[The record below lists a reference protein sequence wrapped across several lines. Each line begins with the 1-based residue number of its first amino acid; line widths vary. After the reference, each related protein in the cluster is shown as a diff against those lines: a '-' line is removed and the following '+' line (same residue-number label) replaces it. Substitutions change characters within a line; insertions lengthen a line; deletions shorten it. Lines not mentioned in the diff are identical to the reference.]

1 MNGFPLNSH
10 NKLFPQFP
18 HWYRSFAPTN
28 SSVAFWSPEAGDSN
42 SSFGSRAKT
51 DPVIYAVDDL
61 PCLTELYS
69 LVLNKSGYVV
79 RGFRDRRT
87 ALASL
92 EAAQTKP
99 ALLITDLDN
108 PTMRVEPFLQACVT
122 LHPAL
127 RILMATGFGYH
138 RAWCFSVRPH
148 RFLPK
153 PFTPEELRQAVE
165 ATLAG
170 EAVECDR

>member
-1 MNGFPLNSH
+1 MNGIPLNSH
-10 NKLFPQFP
+10 TKFFPPFP
-18 HWYRSFAPTN
+18 NLIRSFAPTN
-28 SSVAFWSPEAGDSN
+28 SSVAFWSPGATGD
-42 SSFGSRAKT
+42 SSFGTPAKMA
-51 DPVIYAVDDL
+51 PVIYAVDDM
-61 PCLTELYS
+61 PCLTELYA

-79 RGFRDRRT
+79 RSFHDRRAT
-87 ALASL
+87 LGSL

-99 ALLITDLDN
+99 ALLITDLHN
-108 PTMRVEPFLQACVT
+108 PTMRIEPFLQECIA

-138 RAWCFSVRPH
+138 RAWCFSVKPH

-165 ATLAG
+165 EALAG
-170 EAVECDR
+170 ETAECAR